1 MIRFGAPEFLLLAL
15 PALWLLWALRD
26 GVRPAV
32 LALRLLLV
40 VALAALLAEPF
51 VAGRESGRDLILVV
65 DRSLSVPGDQEALVG
80 ELAQHA
86 ADAARPGDRVGVV
99 LFGLDSVVEQP
110 PVEGFHPGPF
120 GKAVDR
126 TATDLAGALETA
138 LALVPPGR
146 QGSLLVLSDGE
157 STGREPAAVA
167 REAAR
172 RGLRIDAWPLRRVG
186 AGDVSID
193 EVLVPGEVGAGE
205 PFQWSAWV
213 RSDRATEA
221 TVRLLRDGAP
231 LGESARTLR
240 PGANRLVFRDRLL
253 DPGLHRYEVLVD
265 AGDDRVPEN
274 NRGLGVLRVTGGARV
289 LCVTPGGREDRLTRS
304 LAAAGLALQ
313 IVAPEAAPLES
324 GALDAVRAVVLE
336 NVPAGKLPSGGL
348 SALASYVED
357 FGGGLVMTGGK
368 ASFGAGGY
376 RRSRVEDVLPVTLE
390 VRQEQ
395 RRFALAMA
403 IALDRSG
410 SMAMTTADGRT
421 KMELADLGACAAV
434 ELLGPRDSL
443 SVIAVDSSP
452 HVVVPITSID
462 DTAEIMTRIRSIES
476 QGGGIF
482 VGEALHAAADQL
494 AGAPQQNKHIV
505 LFADAADS
513 EEPTDYATFVPQ
525 LVSAGVTVS
534 VIGLGSETDSDAKLL
549 QDIALMGNGR
559 VFFTSEAA
567 DLPRVFAEETIQ
579 VARSSFVEQ
588 ATAGRRLPDLIGL
601 GEMPAGDF
609 PTLGGYSVGYV
620 REGSQVGVLG
630 MRDGE
635 GDEPVPLLSFR
646 QSGLGRAV
654 AFLGEADGEFSGGL
668 AGWEGYGD
676 CFTTLVRWACGS
688 EASGE
693 LYAELLRDGHEAV
706 LDIEAAADAELQLD
720 GLTATLVAPDGAT
733 VPLTLT
739 RLGPTRLQARAPM
752 RAEGAWRAVVATP
765 GGGVLRVPPV
775 SLAYSPE
782 FAPAVDPQA
791 GERRLAA
798 LAQTTGG
805 RVEPPVSELLAGSRV
820 SGGITELGPW
830 LAGVALL
837 LLLLEIAVRRLD
849 VPVPGAAVVA
859 AAGRGL
865 RARRGV
871 TTGRGARPTKKLE
884 SGGKVE
890 PPSSVP
896 SPAAGP
902 AEEREAAKETAG
914 PASGGRDLQEA
925 LERAKQRARR
935 G

>member
-1 MIRFGAPEFLLLAL
+1 MIHFGAPEFLLLAL
-15 PALWLLWALRD
+15 PVLALLWTLRAS
-26 GVRPAV
+26 VRPAV

-80 ELAQHA
+80 ELEQHA
-86 ADAARPGDRVGVV
+86 ADAARAGDRVGVV

-120 GKAVDR
+120 AKPVDR

-172 RGLRIDAWPLRRVG
+172 RGLRIDVWPLRRIG

-193 EVLVPGEVGAGE
+193 EVLVPGEVEAGE

-231 LGESARTLR
+231 LGESPRTLR

-253 DPGLHRYEVLVD
+253 DPGLHRYEVVVD

-274 NRGLGVLRVTGGARV
+274 NRGLGVLRVTGGSRV
-289 LCVTPGGREDRLTRS
+289 LCLTPGGREDRLTRS
-304 LAAAGLALQ
+304 LAAAGLSLQ
-313 IVAPEAAPLES
+313 VVAPEAAPLES

-348 SALASYVED
+348 AALASFVED
-357 FGGGLVMTGGK
+357 FGGGLLMTGGK

-376 RRSRVEDVLPVTLE
+376 RRSRVEDVLPITLE

-410 SMAMTTADGRT
+410 SMSAATGDGRT
-421 KMELADLGACAAV
+421 KMDLADLGACAAV

-443 SVIAVDSSP
+443 SVIAVDSAP
-452 HVVVPITSID
+452 HVIVPITPIAD
-462 DTAEIMTRIRSIES
+462 ADGIMERIRSIES

-482 VGEALHAAADQL
+482 IGEALHAAADQL
-494 AGAPQQNKHIV
+494 AAAPQQNKHIV

-513 EEPTDYATFVPQ
+513 EEPTDYATFVPA
-525 LVSAGVTVS
+525 LVDAGVTVS
-534 VIGLGSETDSDAKLL
+534 VIGLGSESDSDAKLL
-549 QDIALMGNGR
+549 QDIARLGGGR
-559 VFFTSEAA
+559 VFFTSDAS

-579 VARSSFVEQ
+579 VARSSFVEEP
-588 ATAGRRLPDLIGL
+588 TPGRMLPDLIGL
-601 GEMPAGDF
+601 GEMPAGEF

-620 REGSQVGVLG
+620 REGTTVGVLG
-630 MRDGE
+630 EGE
-635 GDEPVPLLSFR
+635 SDEPVPLLSFR
-646 QSGLGRAV
+646 QAGLGRSV
-654 AFLGEADGEFSGGL
+654 GFLGEADGEFSGGL
-668 AGWEGYGD
+668 AGWEGYGG
-676 CFTTLVRWACGS
+676 CFTTLVRWASGS

-706 LDIEAAADAELQLD
+706 LEIEAARDAELALD
-720 GLTATLVAPDGAT
+720 GLTATLVAPDGSSL
-733 VPLTLT
+733 PLTLT
-739 RLGPTRLQARAPM
+739 RLSPTRLQARAPL

-782 FAPAVDPQA
+782 FAPALDPQA

-805 RVEPPVSELLAGSRV
+805 RVQPPVSELLAGSRV
-820 SGGITELGPW
+820 SGGITALGPW
-830 LAGVALL
+830 LAGAALL

-849 VPVPGAAVVA
+849 LPVPGAAWVA
-859 AAGRGL
+859 ATWRSR
-865 RARRGV
+865 RAAVGPTTRR
-871 TTGRGARPTKKLE
+871 E
-884 SGGKVE
+884 ISGKVA
-890 PPSSVP
+890 PPPSVP

-902 AEEREAAKETAG
+902 GVTGREVATEEPAG
-914 PASGGRDLQEA
+914 PEQGGRDLQEA

-935 G
+935 S